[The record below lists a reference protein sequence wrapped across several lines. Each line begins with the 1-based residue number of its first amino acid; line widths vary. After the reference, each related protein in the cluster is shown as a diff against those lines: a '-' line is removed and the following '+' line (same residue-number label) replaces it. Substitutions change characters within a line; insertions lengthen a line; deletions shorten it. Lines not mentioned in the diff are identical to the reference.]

1 MTYYKA
7 EGILLFHVSQQ
18 CSFLSE
24 VRGSARVAE
33 SEEMY
38 NPLLLYF
45 ITAQVLINKHL
56 LWHMLVY
63 IQDTGSLLPLLELC
77 SKLWGI
83 WHILMNKDRVW
94 ESFPAT
100 EIAHLIRT
108 LIKNKYSSSTKVCN
122 SSLVCL
128 SLKLETVNINSHFL
142 KNNKLFW
149 VAQGQTVLV
158 NQQQNLVHK
167 PNLQRPMCSFHYKTL
182 QLPSFARSQCC
193 SEIAI
198 SHSYSMRIIQWKLNK
213 PTCKDKG

>member
-7 EGILLFHVSQQ
+7 EGILLFHASQQ

-77 SKLWGI
+77 SKL
-83 WHILMNKDRVW
+83 
-94 ESFPAT
+94 
-100 EIAHLIRT
+100 
-108 LIKNKYSSSTKVCN
+108 
-122 SSLVCL
+122 
-128 SLKLETVNINSHFL
+128 
-142 KNNKLFW
+142 
-149 VAQGQTVLV
+149 
-158 NQQQNLVHK
+158 
-167 PNLQRPMCSFHYKTL
+167 
-182 QLPSFARSQCC
+182 
-193 SEIAI
+193 
-198 SHSYSMRIIQWKLNK
+198 
-213 PTCKDKG
+213 